1 MRDSTSRMV
10 IQKAYIN
17 ILISFHKFPTLLM
30 VWWFEPVQLGSA
42 WFESLA
48 KPPGSSLGFSLRFGV
63 VWFQVWPK
71 MAKNL
76 TKPNLSNTK
85 RGKCTSLASLVL
97 DLINCSGRLK
107 ALQRKQKRPGHL
119 LTHRGCR
126 PWFLSQMWLLR
137 SRKVPR
143 EMLKLN

>member
-1 MRDSTSRMV
+1 MRGSTSRMV

-48 KPPGSSLGFSLRFGV
+48 KPPGSGLGFSLRFGV

-76 TKPNLSNTK
+76 TKPNLSNTTI
-85 RGKCTSLASLVL
+85 RGIRISPSQLSHGYGSAFRPTFGISLSR
-97 DLINCSGRLK
+97 DMIPSY
-107 ALQRKQKRPGHL
+107 ALHCLPCNFNNSNIGKIEI
-119 LTHRGCR
+119 
-126 PWFLSQMWLLR
+126 LR
-137 SRKVPR
+137 RSIPSSR
-143 EMLKLN
+143 

>member
-1 MRDSTSRMV
+1 MRGSTSRMV

-48 KPPGSSLGFSLRFGV
+48 KPPGSGLGYSLRFEV
-63 VWFQVWPK
+63 VWFLVWPK

-76 TKPNLSNTK
+76 TKPNLSNTITK
-85 RGKCTSLASLVL
+85 SRHVTASSQKKILLALVKMV
-97 DLINCSGRLK
+97 DPCI
-107 ALQRKQKRPGHL
+107 
-119 LTHRGCR
+119 
-126 PWFLSQMWLLR
+126 
-137 SRKVPR
+137 
-143 EMLKLN
+143 